1 MREMTKTELELIN
14 IIRKS
19 DDPASALLIAIE
31 MVREYLKAHPVSISI
46 S

>member
-1 MREMTKTELELIN
+1 MREITDTELELIN

-19 DDPASALLIAIE
+19 DDPAQALLTATDAIT
-31 MVREYLKAHPVSISI
+31 EYLKAHPISISI